1 RGLLDGRS
9 RVVSKGSSGQ
19 AIHFDAGAGATP
31 DSLTWHWRLDL
42 ETTVKG
48 GSHGPAHG
56 SPSGASARIVRDNEV
71 WSATSHRRLRTSD
84 AGGAAHVPT
93 STAQEGSAARGQ
105 DDNSKDAKRRQMSR
119 GTVAFYARV
128 SSDAQAREHTID
140 SQISALRE
148 RIAAHDHTLNPRHG

>member
-1 RGLLDGRS
+1 MSPSRVKNAIWLIARADGRKRPNNVAHYELSVIFARGLLDGRS

-105 DDNSKDAKRRQMSR
+105 DDNSKDAKR
-119 GTVAFYARV
+119 
-128 SSDAQAREHTID
+128 
-140 SQISALRE
+140 
-148 RIAAHDHTLNPRHG
+148 